1 MLQINNLT
9 IRHRK
14 DLRALIENLSFTLN
28 AGDKAVIIGEE
39 GNGKTTL
46 LKWIFDPSTA
56 PDYVEYEGQRAVVGE
71 RLGYLM
77 QELPEAVKKQTAYE
91 YFCGCSGFLTSTP
104 KQIAAI
110 AVRLSLDPSIPYS
123 QQLIGQMSGGEKVKL
138 QLFRL
143 LLDEPTVLLLDEP
156 SNDLDIDT
164 LELLESFINSW
175 QGIVLFVSHDETLIE
190 NTANVIIHLELMRR
204 KEKSRVTV
212 KRLSYRQFVIE
223 RERAFDKQRQMAISD
238 RRDKRIRDEKYR
250 RILQSVNHAL
260 ATVSRQ
266 DPSTAKN
273 LKDKMHTVKSMGRRF
288 EKEDENMTPMPER
301 EDAIYLTLGGE
312 NTKLHSGKRVLE
324 YTLDSLQ
331 TPDGGRELARNIEL
345 TIIGPEKIC
354 IIGKN
359 GVGKTTLIRKIA
371 KDLLQRE
378 DIIAAYMPQNYAEVL
393 DDALSPVE
401 FLQEEGGKEELT
413 CIRAYLGSLR
423 YTTEEMERPISELS
437 GGQKGKVLLL
447 KLALSSPDMLI
458 LDEPT
463 RNFSPLSNPVIRR
476 MVDEFPGAVIAVSHD
491 RKFIDEVCDKVYE
504 LTSEGLVLK
513 DKLKLGKS

>member
-1 MLQINNLT
+1 
-9 IRHRK
+9 
-14 DLRALIENLSFTLN
+14 
-28 AGDKAVIIGEE
+28 
-39 GNGKTTL
+39 
-46 LKWIFDPSTA
+46 
-56 PDYVEYEGQRAVVGE
+56 
-71 RLGYLM
+71 
-77 QELPEAVKKQTAYE
+77 
-91 YFCGCSGFLTSTP
+91 
-104 KQIAAI
+104 
-110 AVRLSLDPSIPYS
+110 
-123 QQLIGQMSGGEKVKL
+123 
-138 QLFRL
+138 
-143 LLDEPTVLLLDEP
+143 
-156 SNDLDIDT
+156 
-164 LELLESFINSW
+164 
-175 QGIVLFVSHDETLIE
+175 
-190 NTANVIIHLELMRR
+190 
-204 KEKSRVTV
+204 
-212 KRLSYRQFVIE
+212 
-223 RERAFDKQRQMAISD
+223 MAISD